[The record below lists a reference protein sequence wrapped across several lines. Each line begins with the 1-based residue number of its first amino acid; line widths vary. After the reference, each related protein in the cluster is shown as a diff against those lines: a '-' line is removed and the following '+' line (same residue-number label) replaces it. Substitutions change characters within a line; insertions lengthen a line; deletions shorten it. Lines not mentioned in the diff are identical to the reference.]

1 MINNATAERNEESKR
16 EQSRLLARVFGYM
29 GIGLVITA
37 VVSFLFA
44 WLFSTLFQSPDI
56 DTINNSAIAYIII
69 MIVSGVALIIDTFV
83 MQAMMRKSHT
93 AMWVS
98 YIIYTV
104 LMGVFMSSFLLFGFD
119 FYTIGVAFGLTAAV
133 FLIMFA
139 IGYFSPVNINLFAYI
154 ALGLLF
160 TVGSTFLFFFILTLV
175 TGNTMIYYTWS
186 IVYSLVIC
194 VVILLVCAWDG
205 YRVKKAGSTGLVSDN
220 YALYLAFSMYTD
232 FIALFVR
239 ILYVIA
245 MSKNKN

>member
-139 IGYFSPVNINLFAYI
+139 IGYFSPVNINPSVKLLACFFCRKVIYAVLFMHGYTMTSGDKAYYI
-154 ALGLLF
+154 ITWKRITAL
-160 TVGSTFLFFFILTLV
+160 
-175 TGNTMIYYTWS
+175 
-186 IVYSLVIC
+186 
-194 VVILLVCAWDG
+194 
-205 YRVKKAGSTGLVSDN
+205 
-220 YALYLAFSMYTD
+220 
-232 FIALFVR
+232 
-239 ILYVIA
+239 
-245 MSKNKN
+245 